1 MRVAVLTLA
10 ELGARMTGPGWR
22 AWGLASTLSRAGV
35 PAEVVAPPG
44 SAAPEPGGPPV
55 VPLPAAAAARWAAR
69 ADVVIT
75 QGAWL
80 SPLRDGGALAR
91 PRLVL
96 DLYDPLP
103 LELPAHY
110 AGRATRRPEAR
121 YQLALRRLRYWLG
134 TADAALVAEDRQ
146 ADLALGMVL
155 AGGGGRM
162 ADAAGEACWE
172 RRLLRVPCGVPPA
185 PPLPEPELPA
195 DILGL
200 AWAGGLWGWFD
211 LEAAEEL
218 ARSLHGE
225 DPRYR
230 LVVVGAQPPG
240 KDGELTRP
248 APSGPSVHVLP
259 GWRSR
264 AAYLAVLDRC
274 RVGLC
279 LAPPGLES
287 RFAHRTRVLDHL
299 AAGLPTVFTGGDPLG
314 ERAARE
320 GWGRVVPHGDAAAL
334 LAATRELAED
344 GPVRSAACVA
354 AAEAAGALAWDRVV
368 EPLLAYLDD
377 PPPRRRARLG
387 WPWSALAHQLWR
399 IPGV

>member
-10 ELGARMTGPGWR
+10 ELGLHMAGPGWR
-22 AWGLASTLSRAGV
+22 AWGLARALARAGV
-35 PAEVVAPPG
+35 ATEVVAPPG
-44 SAAPEPGGPPV
+44 SAAPEAGGPPV
-55 VPLPAAAAARWAAR
+55 VPLPHAAGARWAAR
-69 ADVVIT
+69 AEVVVT
-75 QGAWL
+75 QAAWL

-91 PRLVL
+91 PRLVV

-110 AGRATRRPEAR
+110 RDRPPPRPDAR

-134 TADAALVAEDRQ
+134 VADAALVADPRQ

-155 AGGGGRM
+155 AGGGGRL
-162 ADAAGEACWE
+162 ADAGDEAGWG
-172 RRLLRVPCGVPPA
+172 RRLLEVPCGVEPA
-185 PPLPEPELPA
+185 PPLPEPELPP

-211 LEAAEEL
+211 LEAAEAL
-218 ARSLHGE
+218 AATLHDE
-225 DPRYR
+225 DPRFR
-230 LVVVGAQPPG
+230 LVVVGSRPPG
-240 KDGELTRP
+240 HDGGLARP
-248 APSGPSVHVLP
+248 PPTGPAVLALP

-264 AAYLAVLDRC
+264 AAYLAVLERC

-314 ERAARE
+314 ARAARE
-320 GWGRVVPHGDAAAL
+320 GWGREVPHGDAAAL
-334 LAATRELAED
+334 AAAVRELSED
-344 GPVRSAACVA
+344 GPARSKARVA
-354 AAEAAGALAWDRVV
+354 AAEAAEALAWDRVI
-368 EPLLAYLDD
+368 EPLLTYLDD
-377 PPPRRRARLG
+377 PPPRRRGRLG
-387 WPWSALAHQLWR
+387 WPWDALAHQLWR
-399 IPGV
+399 IPGI